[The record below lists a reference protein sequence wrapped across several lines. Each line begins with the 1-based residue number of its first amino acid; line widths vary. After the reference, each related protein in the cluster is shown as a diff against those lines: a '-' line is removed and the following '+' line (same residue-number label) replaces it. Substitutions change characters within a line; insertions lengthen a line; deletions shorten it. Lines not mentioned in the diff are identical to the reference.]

1 MLAFAFAKE
10 RAKLL
15 QTANMWRNEVKVGE
29 KMTSLPA
36 SEKETIARTIEKV
49 SDGVEKLSSVSEEI
63 IETKRVVSADLD
75 VSDE

>member
-1 MLAFAFAKE
+1 MKS
-10 RAKLL
+10 RY
-15 QTANMWRNEVKVGE
+15 VKVGE

-49 SDGVEKLSSVSEEI
+49 SDGVEKLSSVFSEEI